1 MRKHSAYSALVRSS
15 VVGAAVAVAGACHS
29 SPQQPTVVPPP
40 PIPQRAQL
48 SPPPERTAAETSPR
62 LAPLDTAAEERVTLD
77 THGQRVDVRE
87 VLTFLG
93 QRAGLRFVFDP
104 EIDKRVRVTLVD
116 VPLSQA
122 IQTVLLTARLTLEG
136 GLPGRQPTA
145 SVVFY
150 ELPVNIDSL
159 SETAIVRRFGVS
171 REIAAM
177 LVDARPKK
185 P

>member
-1 MRKHSAYSALVRSS
+1 MSKRSKRVALAFASC
-15 VVGAAVAVAGACHS
+15 VGTAVACHS
-29 SPQQPTVVPPP
+29 SQSSTTTMTPPP
-40 PIPQRAQL
+40 AIPPQPQL
-48 SPPPERTAAETSPR
+48 SRPFVRTTVETQPR
-62 LAPLDTAAEERVTLD
+62 LAPLDTATEERVTLD
-77 THGQRVDVRE
+77 THGREVDVRE

-136 GLPGRQPTA
+136 GLPGQQPTT

-150 ELPVNIDSL
+150 ELPANVDSL
-159 SETAIVRRFGVS
+159 STSAIMRRFGVS

-177 LVDARPKK
+177 IVDARPKK